1 MQGRNIMK
9 IKTELIFP
17 RELKDEPIICEV
29 CKKFEVTVNIVE
41 ASFST
46 ETGWAILI
54 VDAKEEELKKA
65 FAYLKSRE
73 VEIKNIQEHE

>member
-1 MQGRNIMK
+1 MK